1 MYVDKKLK
9 GLHAVQT
16 LSRLNRVYPGKTET
30 FVLDFANEAGD
41 IQKAFEPYYERTA
54 LSEASDPNLLYDL
67 QTRIDGFHLFTTDE
81 VDKFAE
87 IYFSLKGTQDRL
99 YAALQPAVQRYKE
112 IEKEDQSLFRA
123 ALGDYTRLYS
133 FLSQIISFVDP
144 DLEKLFVY
152 ARLLVR
158 RLPVER
164 ERLPLEIQQAI
175 DLESYRLEKTSEGA
189 IKLVRGKGE
198 IKPENPLT
206 SGAFPTDL
214 EALSKI
220 IQELN
225 QRFGTDFNDDDRLV
239 IRQIEDRL
247 FQDERLEQTIRVN
260 APENAM
266 LTFRQVLEDLLQEM
280 IDTHFKFYKQ
290 VDANPEFAETLTKF
304 LFERYRS
311 SLGMGRAAG

>member
-1 MYVDKKLK
+1 M
-9 GLHAVQT
+9 QT
-16 LSRLNRVYPGKTET
+16 KIE
-30 FVLDFANEAGD
+30 D
-41 IQKAFEPYYERTA
+41 
-54 LSEASDPNLLYDL
+54 
-67 QTRIDGFHLFTTDE
+67 FHLFTQEE

-87 IYFSLKGTQDRL
+87 VYFNPKGTQDKL
-99 YAALQPAVQRYKE
+99 YAALQPAVERYKA
-112 IEKEDQSLFRA
+112 IRKEDQSPFRA
-123 ALGDYTRLYS
+123 ALSDYTRLYS

-152 ARLLVR
+152 SRLLLR

-164 ERLPLEIQQAI
+164 ERLPLEIQQSI
-175 DLESYRLEKTSEGA
+175 DLESYRLEQTSQGK
-189 IKLVRGKGE
+189 IKLARGKGE
-198 IKPENPLT
+198 LKPENPLT
-206 SGAFPTDL
+206 DGTFETDMQ
-214 EALSKI
+214 ALSRI

-290 VDANPEFAETLTKF
+290 VDANPQFAETLTKF
-304 LFERYRS
+304 LFDRYRS
-311 SLGMGRAAG
+311 SLGMVGAASG